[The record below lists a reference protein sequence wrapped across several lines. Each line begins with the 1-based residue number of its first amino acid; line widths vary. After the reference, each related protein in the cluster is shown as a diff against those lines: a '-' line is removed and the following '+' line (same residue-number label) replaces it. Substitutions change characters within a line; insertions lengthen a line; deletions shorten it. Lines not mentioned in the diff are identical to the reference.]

1 MAQRKTISNA
11 FNVTTIEDAD
21 NVRPNLLVGTVFE
34 RGLDWIKANWTSNN
48 WEQVSLS
55 TTAIIE
61 GRRCVS
67 LVAEPSTVGEI
78 SLGHAIKTLVKP
90 STWYTFSFYS
100 ISWDF
105 YVFLFGDYYG
115 GGSCL
120 YDETEGI
127 TVDGEKIPNPGDKNG
142 YITFTNYSNAQRHTI
157 TFKTASVI
165 PTAATIYIV
174 QTVGNC
180 MDICMPKLEEGKT
193 ATAYMAH
200 EDDLVGE
207 AIETNQNILKGTYFE
222 RGLDFIQRSWVCY
235 PDDWSRV
242 VLDGAT
248 DTKVNGRSGIR
259 ITIPSTYTL
268 ESYFDLKGNVLTAL
282 KPNTWYTLSFNY
294 FSDGAIKT
302 FIYCGGASIVNVSEG
317 IYIDGVKRSPD
328 AEASCQW
335 AAQWRGERH
344 YMSFKTKSS
353 FTGIEYAQVAFR
365 TYRGY
370 QTSLCM
376 PKLEEG
382 QIATPYTPHEEDLV
396 GDVGKTGKFYYYAGV
411 WENTNVPFVVSDVQA
426 PYFEYTKNGNKN
438 YWLFNPKENGTYTM
452 AEMGEPSSTAAN
464 WKLMTN
470 DFKYIITEAIF
481 GSFAH
486 FGGAIINE
494 DWMISQYGNNVGN
507 ATGYQYFDPFVPKG
521 STYICNNFYFPKVWT
536 SADFSLVA
544 NRTYTFNVTLST
556 IATFTFRVFRKGD
569 ISASYKTSVVNT
581 STSAYTKTITF
592 TPSTSD
598 NYYVVLIA
606 SAANGCYASITTN
619 ITGKENL
626 CTSFYSRTVYSGFG
640 LFNLIANKTYRFSIV
655 TEDRTRIEIY
665 KGTSSSAV
673 ATKETQS
680 SDMLS
685 FTPDESTA
693 YRIIVRVLQSVEK
706 NVFITVNAYL
716 EDVFVP
722 NYALDL
728 RTGKVYMQNADISG
742 NVNATSIVARN
753 ENMITSIEAGVLN
766 VKSTKTSSY
775 ATFMVN
781 SNGEVVLQM
790 FDKDGKCVVNLGGD
804 PNRLVKGSW
813 KAVALYP
820 LALDEADLSNRRED
834 YIIYN
839 DNPHVEQYY
848 ELHLGKIQNAG
859 STITYYYPD
868 GTQVTAD
875 ADIGKD
881 GKTLLTANVN
891 ANVIPAMWYMIPN
904 NGIFEQTTQ
913 EVGLTSECVTAM
925 YYENG
930 KVTLTKT
937 IYVS

>member
-48 WEQVSLS
+48 WEQVYLS
-55 TTAIIE
+55 TTATIE
-61 GRRCVS
+61 GRKCVS

-78 SLGHAIKTLVKP
+78 SFGHTIKTLVKP

-100 ISWDF
+100 ISWNF
-105 YVFLFGDYYG
+105 YALLFGNYYS

-127 TVDGEKIPNPGDKNG
+127 TVDGEKIPNPADKNG
-142 YITFTNYSNAQRHTI
+142 YIAFTNYSNAQRHTI

-165 PTAATIYIV
+165 PTAATIYFV
-174 QTVGNC
+174 QTVGDG

-235 PDDWSRV
+235 PNDWSRV
-242 VLDGAT
+242 VLDVET

-259 ITIPSTYTL
+259 ITIPSSYTL
-268 ESYFDLKGNVLTAL
+268 EAYFDLKENVLTAL
-282 KPNTWYTLSFNY
+282 RPNTWYTLSFNY
-294 FSDGAIKT
+294 FADGTIET
-302 FIYCGGASIVNVSEG
+302 FIYCGSASIVNVSEG
-317 IYIDGVKRSPD
+317 IYVDGVKRTTD
-328 AEASCQW
+328 ANASCQW

-353 FTGIEYAQVAFR
+353 FTGIEYAQVTFR

-438 YWLFNPKENGTYTM
+438 YWLFDPKENGTYTM
-452 AEMGEPSSTAAN
+452 AQMGEPSSSAAN

-494 DWMISQYGNNVGN
+494 DWMISQYGNNVGS

-521 STYICNNFYFPKVWT
+521 NTYICNNFYFPKVWT
-536 SADFSLVA
+536 SETFSLVS

-556 IATFTFRVFRKGD
+556 ISSFTFKVFREGD
-569 ISASYKTSVVNT
+569 SSASYETSVVNS

-592 TPSTSD
+592 TPSTLG

-606 SAANGCYASITTN
+606 NATVGCYASITTN

-626 CTSFYSRTVYSGFG
+626 CTSFYARTAYSGFG
-640 LFNLIANKTYRFSIV
+640 LFNLIANKTYRFSIL
-655 TEDRTRIEIY
+655 TEDSTRIEIY
-665 KGTSSSAV
+665 KGTSSSAI

-680 SDMLS
+680 SDVLS

-693 YRIIVRVLQSVEK
+693 YRIVVRVLSSVVK
-706 NVFITVNAYL
+706 NMFITVNAYL

-753 ENMITSIEAGVLN
+753 EDMITSIEAGVLN

-804 PNRLVKGSW
+804 PNRLVNGSW
-813 KAVALYP
+813 KAILLYP

-839 DNPHVEQYY
+839 DTPNVGQYY
-848 ELHLGKIQNAG
+848 ELHLGKIQSSG
-859 STITYYYPD
+859 STIEYYYPD
-868 GTQVTAD
+868 GTQVTSSD
-875 ADIGKD
+875 DIAKD
-881 GKTLLTANVN
+881 GKTLLAANVN
-891 ANVIPAMWYMIPN
+891 ANAIPNMWYMIPN
-904 NGIFEQTTQ
+904 NGIFEQTIQ
-913 EVGLTSECVTAM
+913 EMDLTNECVTVM

>member
-21 NVRPNLLVGTVFE
+21 NVRPNILVGTVFE

-55 TTAIIE
+55 TTATIE

-105 YVFLFGDYYG
+105 YVLLFGDYYG

-127 TVDGEKIPNPGDKNG
+127 TVDGEKIPNPADKNG
-142 YITFTNYSNAQRHTI
+142 YVAFTNYSNAQRHTI

-165 PTAATIYIV
+165 PTASTIYIV
-174 QTVGNC
+174 QTVSNG

-268 ESYFDLKGNVLTAL
+268 ESYFDLKENVLTAL

-294 FSDGAIKT
+294 FANGTIET
-302 FIYCGGASIVNVSEG
+302 FIYCGSASIVNVSGG
-317 IYIDGVKRSPD
+317 IYVDGIKRTTD
-328 AEASCQW
+328 AIASCQW

-376 PKLEEG
+376 PKLEQG

-494 DWMISQYGNNVGN
+494 DWMISQYGNNVGS

-521 STYICNNFYFPKVWT
+521 NTDICNSMLFVRRWESSKFNLTADRTYNFSFEIKTYGSLTIKFYRYVEGGTDVLERTNVISSSSTVQFTPQFSLSYYIVCEANDTRTFFMTASVVLSGSTATVLGKDIEFKSKWT
-536 SADFSLVA
+536 SNA
-544 NRTYTFNVTLST
+544 
-556 IATFTFRVFRKGD
+556 
-569 ISASYKTSVVNT
+569 
-581 STSAYTKTITF
+581 
-592 TPSTSD
+592 
-598 NYYVVLIA
+598 
-606 SAANGCYASITTN
+606 
-619 ITGKENL
+619 
-626 CTSFYSRTVYSGFG
+626 
-640 LFNLIANKTYRFSIV
+640 FNLIADKPYKFVVETTGAVTVGIATLQYPSSIIDDITLDDTTKIGTLTFDPFDTTAHVLVV
-655 TEDRTRIEIY
+655 T
-665 KGTSSSAV
+665 
-673 ATKETQS
+673 TQS
-680 SDMLS
+680 NIEVS
-685 FTPDESTA
+685 
-693 YRIIVRVLQSVEK
+693 I
-706 NVFITVNAYL
+706 NAYL
-716 EDVFVP
+716 ENVFVP

-804 PNRLVKGSW
+804 PNRLVNGSW

-820 LALDEADLSNRRED
+820 LAFDEADLSNRRED

-839 DNPHVEQYY
+839 DNPNVEEAY

-868 GTQVTAD
+868 GTPVTD
-875 ADIGKD
+875 SDDIEKD
-881 GKTLLTANVN
+881 GKTLIRRNVN
-891 ANVIPAMWYMIPN
+891 SNPIPNMWYMIPN
-904 NGIFEQTTQ
+904 NGIFLQTVQ
-913 EVGLTSECVTAM
+913 QVGLTNECVTAM